1 MINNQ
6 AITKG
11 FADGKYHQKN
21 KNIDF
26 GNNKGINC
34 SDPTADQDVATKS
47 YCDNNS
53 KNDDGTGAVV
63 GGILGTLGGAVS
75 GSLSTALFSTLG
87 SGLSAMGGI
96 TGSLVGGTGLFA
108 TGLQVGSS
116 ADFDAVKPE
125 GSSEGALINNIKD
138 DIANGG

>member
-1 MINNQ
+1 MVNNQ
-6 AITKG
+6 AITKSYG
-11 FADGKYHQKN
+11 DGKYHQKN

-34 SDPTADQDVATKS
+34 SDPTSDQDVATKA

-75 GSLSTALFSTLG
+75 GSLATALFSTLG

-96 TGSLVGGTGLFA
+96 TGSLGAGTGLFA

-116 ADFDAVKPE
+116 LDFDAVKPQ